1 MYIRNSGVAHAPLSI
16 LDTINTMLINPPQK
30 DFRLVGAVELPP
42 TAVVPAISQGY
53 IVILAQ

>member
-42 TAVVPAISQGY
+42 TAVVPAISQDT
-53 IVILAQ
+53 